1 MYEKSSLGYCSTSV
15 SAYLYT
21 TLRIINPLVINYTFE
36 NLSDH
41 YTNTGCSPFE
51 VFYGRQSNFETS
63 SATGGEDI

>member
-1 MYEKSSLGYCSTSV
+1 MYKKSSTGLL
-15 SAYLYT
+15 LYQCISIST

-41 YTNTGCSPFE
+41 YTNTGCSQFE
-51 VFYGRQSNFETS
+51 VFYGCQSNFETS

>member
-1 MYEKSSLGYCSTSV
+1 MYMKSSTGILLYQCISIST
-15 SAYLYT
+15 ALC
-21 TLRIINPLVINYTFE
+21 IINPLVIKYTFE